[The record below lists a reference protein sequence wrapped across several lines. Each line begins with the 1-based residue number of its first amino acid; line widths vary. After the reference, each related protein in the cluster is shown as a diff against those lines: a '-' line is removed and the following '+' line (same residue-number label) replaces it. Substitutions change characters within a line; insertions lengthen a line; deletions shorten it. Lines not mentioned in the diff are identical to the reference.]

1 MVVAVRRIFA
11 IWQRSRA
18 GIFGREK
25 YSKMIPIKNLVR
37 DGGWMKCMAR
47 NRWTKDTTE
56 WTFRMRILSFELF
69 DCSQVDKP
77 ERLKPIEVGAVRW
90 LMKLEVVNLS
100 KVSILFGYLTQEMR
114 LVDGFQFEEDSSD
127 AGLTFSDFAR
137 RIGLSLGS
145 LSPKIKAQGAVIFK
159 LPDEDMEYLLTI
171 KDGTI
176 EET

>member
-1 MVVAVRRIFA
+1 
-11 IWQRSRA
+11 
-18 GIFGREK
+18 
-25 YSKMIPIKNLVR
+25 
-37 DGGWMKCMAR
+37 
-47 NRWTKDTTE
+47 
-56 WTFRMRILSFELF
+56 MRILSFELF